1 MTIAKVVEAQKFKQ
15 RPFCSADTTVFDAA
29 VTIAL
34 LDVNALAVLEDD
46 KLVGIIT
53 DHDIL
58 LCLADSGSSFYEQ
71 TVSDWMTEKPVTC
84 ASGSS
89 LSKALSLMAKHGFR
103 NLVVTRRGD
112 PFAVVS
118 SKEILARIHD
128 DDKAE
133 LEALREMTHHTSD

>member
-1 MTIAKVVEAQKFKQ
+1 
-15 RPFCSADTTVFDAA
+15 
-29 VTIAL
+29 
-34 LDVNALAVLEDD
+34 
-46 KLVGIIT
+46 
-53 DHDIL
+53 
-58 LCLADSGSSFYEQ
+58 
-71 TVSDWMTEKPVTC
+71 MTEKPVTC

-89 LSKALSLMAKHGFR
+89 LSKALSLMAKHGYR
-103 NLVVTRRGD
+103 NLVVTRGGG